1 MRTRRSSGATEP
13 PREPALGGAR
23 RNGCDRAQAV
33 QRVAL
38 DLAGA
43 FLSQPEPLADLVV
56 TLDSLV
62 LQAVAADEHLS
73 VALGKQAQHR
83 HHLATAL
90 ARDRVLCR
98 VDGPLVDLQVG
109 ERRGAL

>member
-38 DLAGA
+38 DLAGS
-43 FLSQPEPLADLVV
+43 FLSQPQPLADLVV

-62 LQAVAADEHLS
+62 MQAVAAHEHFS
-73 VALGKQAQHR
+73 MTLGKQAEHR
-83 HHLATAL
+83 HHIATVLAG
-90 ARDRVLCR
+90 DRVLCG
-98 VDGPLVDLQVG
+98 VDGPLV
-109 ERRGAL
+109 